1 MKSDLI
7 DLNVIFQTQTER
19 AVCIRTEEDGRDIWI
34 PKSQCQIEP
43 CEGDELR
50 RGELAMLTAPETI
63 LFEKEMI

>member
-19 AVCIRTEEDGRDIWI
+19 AVCVREDEDGRDIWI
-34 PKSQCQIEP
+34 PKSQCEISP
-43 CEGDELR
+43 VEGNELR
-50 RGELAMLTAPETI
+50 RGKLAMLTAPETI